1 MKNVPICS
9 ESPASPMHC
18 TCEAVSVRLC
28 RRSPGA
34 ILCQSVP
41 VCFFSGH
48 SHWATIKHDKAN
60 KDIKRSNLYAKLAK
74 GISSAVQLGGA
85 DPGSVGDVK

>member
-1 MKNVPICS
+1 M
-9 ESPASPMHC
+9 
-18 TCEAVSVRLC
+18 
-28 RRSPGA
+28 
-34 ILCQSVP
+34 
-41 VCFFSGH
+41 CFFSGH

-85 DPGSVGDVK
+85 DPGNIGDVK